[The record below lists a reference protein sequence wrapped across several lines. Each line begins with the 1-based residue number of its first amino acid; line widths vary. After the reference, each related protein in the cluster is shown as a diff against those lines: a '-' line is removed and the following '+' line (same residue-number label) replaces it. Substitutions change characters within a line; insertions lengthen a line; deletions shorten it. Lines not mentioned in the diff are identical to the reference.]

1 MGTQPPLTI
10 FRVSD
15 HRYYRHHF
23 DLYIYGYHKPY
34 IVETM
39 AEEEQISAYEML
51 EIEPEASEADIR
63 RAYRQRSLKLHPD
76 KVSPSITLSASK
88 GILNIVL

>member
-1 MGTQPPLTI
+1 
-10 FRVSD
+10 
-15 HRYYRHHF
+15 
-23 DLYIYGYHKPY
+23 
-34 IVETM
+34 M

-76 KVSPSITLSASK
+76 KVSSSIALSASNDT
-88 GILNIVL
+88 LNVFL